1 MSVKAQN
8 GDTVKVHYTGRLK
21 EGEVFDSSEG
31 REPLEFVLGAG
42 HVIEGF
48 DTAIVGMEESD
59 KKTVDIPVEQAYG
72 QRNEDYVL
80 RVGRDKLPPDLEPV
94 NGMPLSMPMP
104 DGTAVNVVISDFNE
118 NEIELDAN
126 PPLAGKDLI
135 FDLELVGI
143 LRM

>member
-1 MSVKAQN
+1 MSVKAQK

-48 DTAIVGMEESD
+48 DSAIIGMEESD

-72 QRNEDYVL
+72 ERNEDYVL